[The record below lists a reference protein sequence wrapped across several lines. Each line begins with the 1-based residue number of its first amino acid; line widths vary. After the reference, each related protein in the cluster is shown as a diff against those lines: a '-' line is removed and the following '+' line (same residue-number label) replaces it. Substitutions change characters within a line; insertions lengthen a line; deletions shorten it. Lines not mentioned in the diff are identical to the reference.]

1 MTLRRRDV
9 GVQTGS
15 SPIPKR
21 EMHHDRWSRQVAHA
35 QVPQMWLRGDYTP
48 PDLFVPSLN
57 MSAKCPEIE
66 ARIKRSESFD
76 GDPRRCNTMYGTWV
90 AAERTWVAPVPHDR
104 SDTH

>member
-1 MTLRRRDV
+1 MT
-9 GVQTGS
+9 GG
-15 SPIPKR
+15 PPK
-21 EMHHDRWSRQVAHA
+21 SRTLKCRKCGYEAI
-35 QVPQMWLRGDYTP
+35 YTP
-48 PDLFVPSLN
+48 PDVFAPFLD

-90 AAERTWVAPVPHDR
+90 AAERTRVAPVPHDR